1 MQRYELNRR
10 DLPLQDMPAHLVIIS
25 PYFCAS
31 LPEERTRWAN
41 GTGHKLK
48 TIVATAEDGRT
59 ITAQAIKIAELTG
72 YSVAYI
78 RNCARDGRMAG
89 EWNIRYSGELV
100 ENANRNH
107 R

>member
-10 DLPLQDMPAHLVIIS
+10 DLPLSDMPAHLVIIS
-25 PYFCAS
+25 PYFRPV
-31 LPEERTRWAN
+31 LPEEDRRWEK

-59 ITAQAIKIAELTG
+59 ITAQAVKIAELTG

-89 EWNIRYSGELV
+89 EWNIRYSGELI
-100 ENANRNH
+100 ANETR
-107 R
+107 